1 MARHTALATP
11 ESQGPPRAIRAPG
24 AILSGPGAQTVRASA
39 GARRGW
45 GSAGGAKRAM
55 GRRTG
60 TETIA
65 KLFVAFL
72 QQATWSQKDLER
84 RCGIGVRALRKA
96 LLDLASAGVPLE
108 REEDPPHVYWSVP
121 RDWPAPGARLGAI
134 EGVEGDTVARLI
146 ARLPKSRERELV
158 LAKLMPPVLGPT
170 TLPPANATEER
181 VREAVFQALERGL
194 RERVPVTMGYSSA
207 QSGRDS
213 LRTVSVQHL
222 AYGDRPRFVAHC
234 HTTDSLRWFR
244 ADRVHSA
251 KIEPGA
257 GYRAVE
263 AAVLGPFVAES
274 MDGFRGGGAA
284 VTCEVVIRAAEA
296 RWALSHMPYEPKSAV
311 VTPGPEGSRVL
322 LRTAGLEVLAR
333 YLVGLGAAARVV
345 SPPELRERVVAL
357 AREALASNEVG
368 AEEPS
373 QAADARLN
381 GGPVRPIRRAR
392 PGRIG
397 QPGVGEGE

>member
-1 MARHTALATP
+1 
-11 ESQGPPRAIRAPG
+11 
-24 AILSGPGAQTVRASA
+24 
-39 GARRGW
+39 
-45 GSAGGAKRAM
+45 M

-84 RCGIGVRALRKA
+84 RCDIGVRAVRKA
-96 LLDLASAGVPLE
+96 LLDLQDAGVPLE

-121 RDWPAPGARLGAI
+121 RDWPAPGARLGAL
-134 EGVEGDTVARLI
+134 EGLESDTVARLI
-146 ARLPKSRERELV
+146 ARLPRSREREAV
-158 LAKLMPPVLGPT
+158 LAKLMPPVLGRST
-170 TLPPANATEER
+170 PATHSNTAEER
-181 VREAVFQALERGL
+181 VREAVFRALEQGL
-194 RERVPVTMGYSSA
+194 RDRVALTMGYFSA
-207 QSGRDS
+207 VSGRDS

-251 KIEPGA
+251 KLEPGA
-257 GYRAVE
+257 AYRAVE
-263 AAVLGPFVAES
+263 AAVLEPFVAES
-274 MDGFRGGGAA
+274 MDGFRGGGEA

-311 VTPGPEGSRVL
+311 VTAGPEGSRVL

-345 SPPELRERVVAL
+345 SPPELRERVVEL
-357 AREALASNEVG
+357 AREALASNGIDERG
-368 AEEPS
+368 AEPS
-373 QAADARLN
+373 VPQEARLN

-392 PGRIG
+392 QGGIG
-397 QPGVGEGE
+397 QRGVGEGE